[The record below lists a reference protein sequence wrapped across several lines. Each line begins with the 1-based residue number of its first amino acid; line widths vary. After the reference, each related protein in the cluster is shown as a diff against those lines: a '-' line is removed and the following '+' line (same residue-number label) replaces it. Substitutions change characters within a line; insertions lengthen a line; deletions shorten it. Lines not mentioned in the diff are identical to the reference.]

1 MPPRKPTIS
10 SFILNEVNI
19 TNQIVPRLASVIYQ
33 DETGATGLLELELI
47 SPSSINLTEGDAIEV
62 RIKYADS
69 DREINTG
76 THIVDEVAVQLAPNI
91 IRVGARAYDYRSGAA
106 TKEAV
111 ELKNVGL
118 QFILF
123 RFANNFK
130 AEKGGTKFALR
141 VVSNAPASL
150 VIGTASKIEEDNI
163 IRAESWLELLKKIS
177 DDYGY
182 WFNIKFG
189 DLRFLTYE
197 AQEQEAIV
205 ATITPSDCLPTPRFT
220 RRTKDI
226 YKSAFVNY
234 KTLNNEEDF
243 VEVDDSTVTMEDIL
257 DLRNEG
263 IYFNEASAVER
274 AAGALS
280 SANRNRQTVRMKTEG
295 NGSYMV
301 GGNVSLTGF
310 EGDMVNG
317 KYAISRA
324 IHRLDSDGWTT
335 DLEMYMIFN

>member
-1 MPPRKPTIS
+1 MVLKKPTIS
-10 SFILNEVNI
+10 SFVLNEINI

-33 DETGATGLLELELI
+33 DEAGATGLLELELV
-47 SPSSINLTEGDAIEV
+47 SPTSIELIEGDAIEV

-69 DREINTG
+69 GSEINTG
-76 THIVDEVAVQLAPNI
+76 THIVDEVTIQLAPNI
-91 IRVGARAYDYRSGAA
+91 IRIGARAYDYRSGAA

-111 ELKNVGL
+111 EFTNIGL
-118 QFILF
+118 TFILW

-130 AEKGGTKFALR
+130 AEKGGTKFPLR
-141 VVSNAPASL
+141 VVSNAPSSL
-150 VIGTASKIEEDNI
+150 VVGVASQVGEDNI
-163 IRAESWLELLKKIS
+163 VRANSWLELLKQLG

-189 DLRFLTYE
+189 DLIFWSYE
-197 AQEQEAIV
+197 AKEEEASS
-205 ATITPSDCLPTPRFT
+205 ATITPSDCLPNPRFT

-226 YKSAFVNY
+226 FKSAFVTY
-234 KTLNNEEDF
+234 KTSTNEEDF
-243 VEVDDSTVTMEDIL
+243 VQIDDSTVATTDIL
-257 DLRNEG
+257 DLRDEG
-263 IYFNEASAVER
+263 VYFDEDSALER

-280 SANRNRQTVRMKTEG
+280 SANRNRQTVRIKTEG

-301 GGNVSLTGF
+301 GDNVSLTGF
-310 EGDMVNG
+310 TGNMVNG

-335 DLEMYMIFN
+335 DLEMYMIFT